1 MSSNSSFS
9 QGDVNMCMAY
19 PGLRIIHHPDGTK
32 SLSYH
37 SSEPVQQEQ
46 IELIEAATFFA
57 EPPSPRKSF
66 LDNYGAH
73 NFPVIKS
80 FNGMYIGPE
89 LQPVSDPK
97 SETEP
102 AAGGGAAPKSDSEPA
117 AGGGAASKSEP
128 EPAATGGEAPKPKH
142 KPAGKRIPCPEFTD
156 LSDEEKQTWLRHEVR
171 EAIHVP
177 FEGLDYLLTLDNKGR
192 RKSPRNIFLNSLGM
206 TRLET
211 INLQQCIVGYG
222 RKKAEIVLANVKEI
236 ING

>member
-46 IELIEAATFFA
+46 IELLNLATFFA
-57 EPPSPRKSF
+57 EPPLPRKSF

-73 NFPVIKS
+73 NFPIIES

-97 SETEP
+97 SE
-102 AAGGGAAPKSDSEPA
+102 
-117 AGGGAASKSEP
+117 P
-128 EPAATGGEAPKPKH
+128 EPAAEGGVAVPKPKH